1 MQQDVRKNYISI
13 VNDASANEQAADTVA
28 RSRPGT
34 VKDLVDRLAGALK
47 RRLHGAA
54 SPPIRR

>member
-13 VNDASANEQAADTVA
+13 VNDAPANEQAADTVA

-47 RRLHGAA
+47 RRLHRAA
-54 SPPIRR
+54 SPTIRR

>member
-13 VNDASANEQAADTVA
+13 VNDAPANEPAADTLA

-34 VKDLVDRLAGALK
+34 VKDLVDRLAAVLK

-54 SPPIRR
+54 GPTIRH